1 MPSAVGLGAQAAP
14 VETNGAQAHSYRIAG
29 LVVASDIELPGAV
42 GGGDPLPADV
52 TIQSARVPQALQAPD
67 AAGPTWELAGDTL
80 LLRIPDVGRFLL
92 RGGTDILYE
101 PDGAPASD
109 LAVFLSGPMMALLLD
124 LRGQAVFR
132 ASAVWVN
139 GKAVL
144 FCGASGTGK
153 STLAAA
159 LTRRGYPLLADDVCA
174 VSVGR
179 EPCAQ
184 PDASQLKLW
193 SQAVLRLGLEARRG
207 APLRRG
213 LEKYLLDPGGGIAA
227 PGPIGAVYCLRET
240 RPPHKSGI
248 DAPNVVDAVIALRL
262 NAYHPQMVRRLGRQ
276 DLYFHAAGAIANA
289 AGVFHFTRPL
299 NWAALPKALSA
310 LEGHWAQIGLLEAAA

>member
-1 MPSAVGLGAQAAP
+1 MGGSTAPSGASGP
-14 VETNGAQAHSYRIAG
+14 RAHSYRIAG

-42 GGGDPLPADV
+42 GALDPLAPDV
-52 TIQSARVPQALQAPD
+52 VIQSARVPHALDAPGTE
-67 AAGPTWELAGDTL
+67 GPTWQLSEDTIL
-80 LLRIPDVGRFLL
+80 LGIPDIGRFLIQ
-92 RGGTDILYE
+92 GGTHILYE
-101 PDGAPASD
+101 ADGRPAED

-159 LTRRGYPLLADDVCA
+159 LGQRGYPLLADDICTVC
-174 VSVGR
+174 VGP

-184 PDASQLKLW
+184 PDAAQLKLW
-193 SQAVLRLGLEARRG
+193 GQAVLRLGLEPRRG

-213 LEKYLLDPGGGIAA
+213 LEKYYLDPGGGIAA

-240 RPPHKSGI
+240 RPPHRSGI
-248 DAPNVVDAVIALRL
+248 EAPNVVDAVIALRL
-262 NAYHPQMVRRLGRQ
+262 NAYNPVMVRRLGRQ

-299 NWAALPKALSA
+299 SWAVLPKSLSA